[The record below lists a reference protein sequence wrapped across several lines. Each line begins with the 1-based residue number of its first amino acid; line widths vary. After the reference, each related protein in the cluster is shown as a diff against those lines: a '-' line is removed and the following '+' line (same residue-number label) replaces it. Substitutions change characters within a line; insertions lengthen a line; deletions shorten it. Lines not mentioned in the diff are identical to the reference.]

1 MHRAA
6 LAALTASAF
15 AVAGATAPA
24 AADTDVVALIAAV
37 AHGAMTEIVPLYER
51 SHPGTKI
58 DVSYGGA
65 QVLVAEVQAG
75 APVDLIMVGETA
87 LTPIAS
93 KISAPVGILAYHEV
107 VLVPK
112 GSKKIHGLRDL
123 ADPGVRVAL
132 GTANSPPATYAH
144 EVLTKASKAYGADF
158 ERKVEANVATT
169 KPSSAEIAA
178 AVKNGLADAAIGFSS
193 DVTDDL
199 EAIPV
204 PADDDVF
211 TVSRAAVVNGA
222 AHAAAA
228 QDFLTFLRGSEAQA
242 IFRKH
247 HLDAPR

>member
-112 GSKKIHGLRDL
+112 GSKKIH
-123 ADPGVRVAL
+123 
-132 GTANSPPATYAH
+132 
-144 EVLTKASKAYGADF
+144 AYGADF

-204 PADDDVF
+204 PAEDDVF